1 MPDPR
6 PLAITIDGGVT
17 LTVEPHSW
25 LWIVIH
31 LATMNDHPMRV
42 GRRLRDP
49 IEHGEHR
56 LELVAVADYLNPR
69 ESLALRKMEI
79 G

>member
-6 PLAITIDGGVT
+6 PLTITIDGGVT
-17 LTVEPHSW
+17 RTVQPYSW
-25 LWIVIH
+25 LWIMLH
-31 LATMNDHPMRV
+31 LATMNDHPL
-42 GRRLRDP
+42 RLGDLLWDP

-56 LELVAVADYLNPR
+56 LELVAAADYLGSER
-69 ESLALRKMEI
+69 GLMLRKVEI